1 MRRKPE
7 RILGEAMQLRRDVL
21 HPVGMEYNT

>member
-7 RILGEAMQLRRDVL
+7 RILGEAMQLRRDML
-21 HPVGMEYNT
+21 HLVGMEYNT